1 MQGAVG
7 EVHMVLTI
15 TNPGEEPKT
24 VELVGKVTQEQAEAL
39 GMIQPEKEIE
49 NGSNAQ

>member
-15 TNPGEEPKT
+15 TNPGEREPCLRALDEKI
-24 VELVGKVTQEQAEAL
+24 KVAR
-39 GMIQPEKEIE
+39 
-49 NGSNAQ
+49 